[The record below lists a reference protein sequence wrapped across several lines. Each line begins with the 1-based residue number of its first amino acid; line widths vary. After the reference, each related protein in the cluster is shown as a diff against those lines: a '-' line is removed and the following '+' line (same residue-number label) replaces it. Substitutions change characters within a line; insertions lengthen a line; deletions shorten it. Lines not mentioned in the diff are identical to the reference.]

1 MTVVTLTSAD
11 YDPNWRLEAKF
22 WRPVQEGLRGDRPE
36 PEPDMPLIPSEE
48 MFGPE
53 RTARYNIVYAGG
65 RTLPLEPLQVPVR
78 EVKQAPGDPEGRNFA
93 PSNPDQLKMMISD
106 HYEKHK
112 ETWAE
117 EFGPASKAILA
128 ALADE
133 RYREHKP
140 ALSELLELMYRI
152 ADTAGRPSFELS
164 RIPGDTPVRD
174 AVLQLFAYDADRL
187 QNAEIIILVTSL
199 LVADGHAG
207 SSLVPIIKD
216 PEMQD
221 LAKLIYKGLKAVLEL
236 FWTNGAEEQ
245 LIKEQNK
252 VDEARERLIDEQ
264 ERLDEQE
271 QLLDEQEQRLDEQEQ
286 RLIEKQ
292 EQLDQEKKRLKE
304 EQELDTVARRQTDG
318 SAEH

>member
-117 EFGPASKAILA
+117 EFGPRLKSHPGCP
-128 ALADE
+128 
-133 RYREHKP
+133 RGRE
-140 ALSELLELMYRI
+140 I
-152 ADTAGRPSFELS
+152 QGTQAG
-164 RIPGDTPVRD
+164 IVGVAGTHV
-174 AVLQLFAYDADRL
+174 QNRL

-236 FWTNGAEEQ
+236 FWTNGAENPGIPESNVYASSISVVAAGDG
-245 LIKEQNK
+245 LCRMKL
-252 VDEARERLIDEQ
+252 AAAFAASSGATPAP
-264 ERLDEQE
+264 
-271 QLLDEQEQRLDEQEQ
+271 LLVLW
-286 RLIEKQ
+286 LSW
-292 EQLDQEKKRLKE
+292 L
-304 EQELDTVARRQTDG
+304 
-318 SAEH
+318 